1 MQMLTRSAL
10 QQARQFVFE
19 HGRGLDQARYRFHF
33 EAGPAGAVLDE
44 LARYQN
50 PDGGFGNALEPDL
63 RTPASS
69 AVATSL
75 AFSVLRELGV
85 DATEPCVRRA
95 VDYLLGS
102 FDGDRKV
109 WEIVPP
115 QVEDAPHAPW
125 WVYAE
130 IGTTFDCCVLN
141 PTAGLLG
148 ALYDQPRLVPP
159 DFLAD
164 LTEVVVDRVRSW
176 PAFSRDTFRVVLRL
190 AESLGLPSSAGAALT
205 TALLAAAPAAVESAP
220 AAWREYNLQPLDA
233 ATSPDFVPG
242 VGGGRCGPRKESGL
256 PDRSAVGRRFVAA
269 HVDVGGRRRACMAS
283 SGAGVEGPLHH
294 RADDHYARLR
304 PRGRPLR
311 VRPTRSTPSGG
322 SEWLIVRRPARTA
335 KRWCIVMLNI
345 GSVKTPTSG
354 GSSPHTR
361 PPTEPGPDRTDG
373 RFVAAVD
380 GFTRL
385 VRAERFTSAAFGF
398 DARPAGHP
406 RRSC

>member
-1 MQMLTRSAL
+1 MHMLTRSGL

-19 HGRGLDQARYRFHF
+19 HGRGLDRARYRFHF

-44 LARYQN
+44 LACYQN

-75 AFSVLRELGV
+75 AFSVLRELRV
-85 DATEPCVRRA
+85 DAAEPCVRRA

-130 IGTTFDCCVLN
+130 IGTTFDGCVLN

-176 PAFSRDTFRVVLRL
+176 PTVSRDTFRVVLRL
-190 AESLGLPSSAGAALT
+190 AESPGLPSSAGAVLT

-220 AAWREYNLQPLDA
+220 AAWRDYNLQPLDA
-233 ATSPDFVPG
+233 VTSPDSFLVP
-242 VGGGRCGPRKESGL
+242 
-256 PDRSAVGRRFVAA
+256 
-269 HVDVGGRRRACMAS
+269 
-283 SGAGVEGPLHH
+283 
-294 RADDHYARLR
+294 
-304 PRGRPLR
+304 
-311 VRPTRSTPSGG
+311 
-322 SEWLIVRRPARTA
+322 
-335 KRWCIVMLNI
+335 
-345 GSVKTPTSG
+345 
-354 GSSPHTR
+354 
-361 PPTEPGPDRTDG
+361 
-373 RFVAAVD
+373 AVD
-380 GFTRL
+380 GAVLDTNLDYLIDQQSADGSWPLTWTWADVDERAWYL
-385 VRAERFTSAAFGF
+385 AEREWKGHFIIERITTLRSFG
-398 DARPAGHP
+398 RVAG
-406 RRSC
+406 R